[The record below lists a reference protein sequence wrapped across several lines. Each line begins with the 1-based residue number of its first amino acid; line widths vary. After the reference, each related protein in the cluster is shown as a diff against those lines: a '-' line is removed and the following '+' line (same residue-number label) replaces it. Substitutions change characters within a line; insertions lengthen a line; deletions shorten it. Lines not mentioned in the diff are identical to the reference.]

1 MPMPTRKRFE
11 EKPNA
16 CASGV
21 AKARPA
27 DQRAG
32 GGATPTLAL
41 QSLIVSPIPLAMAKE
56 LLVREHYLHSFPGGT
71 HLALGVFRD
80 RRLMGALTLGAGPAN
95 AHALV
100 RGAELQ
106 DCLTLTRLWLSDE
119 LPPNSESR
127 VLGYTLGNLKRHTQL
142 KFLITYADPAQGHLG
157 YIYQSTNWLYT
168 GLSQATP
175 LYDIGDGRLYHPR
188 TLSQI
193 YGTHSLK
200 YLRDRGVQVSL
211 VTQVS
216 KHRYCYFL
224 DPSWKERLK
233 APVLPYPKPQ
243 ILADNSE
250 EAQDAT

>member
-1 MPMPTRKRFE
+1 MPMPTRKQFE

-21 AKARPA
+21 AEARPE

-41 QSLIVSPIPLAMAKE
+41 QSLMVSPIPPAMAKE

-95 AHALV
+95 AHAMV
-100 RGAELQ
+100 EMSEPK

-119 LPPNSESR
+119 LPRNFESR
-127 VLGYTLGNLKRHTQL
+127 VLSITLQNLKRHTQL

-157 YIYQSTNWLYT
+157 YIYQSTN
-168 GLSQATP
+168 
-175 LYDIGDGRLYHPR
+175 
-188 TLSQI
+188 
-193 YGTHSLK
+193 
-200 YLRDRGVQVSL
+200 
-211 VTQVS
+211 
-216 KHRYCYFL
+216 
-224 DPSWKERLK
+224 
-233 APVLPYPKPQ
+233 
-243 ILADNSE
+243 
-250 EAQDAT
+250 